1 MAQTKDDSPKKKG
14 LDSTLL
20 KRLLRYLRPYAKWV
34 VIAVVL
40 NIVASAL
47 GPLRP
52 YLIGTSVDD
61 YILVQDPTGFV
72 DLVIL
77 LVAIMVL
84 QGAVQ
89 YGVALLMQF
98 IGQKTVHDMRNRMF
112 ALLQRLSL
120 RYFDTHPI
128 GRLVTRVTNDT
139 KVLEE
144 LFSDGLVTIIANLF
158 VLIWLV
164 AFMFYSSWQLAL
176 ATIAVLPF
184 LFWAT
189 SIFRK
194 HVRVAFLNIR
204 KYVAQMN
211 AFLNEHITGMSVVQL
226 YAQEEN
232 EYNKFVR
239 INKDHTDEQ
248 IKTVHYFAL
257 YFPVVEL
264 LSTVA
269 IALILWFGGLY
280 LLGGLLTIGKVVEF
294 VGYTE
299 MFFRPLRILSD
310 RYNALQNSM
319 AASERVFDLLDERT
333 FVSDNEDAK
342 EMGPLKHGIEFDNI
356 TFSYDGEQDIL
367 HNVSFDIKKGET
379 VAVVGATGAGKSS
392 LMNLLTRFYEFQ
404 GGDIRIDGTSIRDI
418 KQDSLRGRM
427 AIVLQDVFLF
437 SRSIRENITLG
448 NEDISEERLQRAIEE
463 IGLNPLLDSLEH
475 GIDTVVGE
483 RGAGLSVG
491 QKQLVSFTRA
501 LAIDPDILILDEATS
516 SVDTLTELQI
526 EKAVQVLLKGRT
538 SVVIAHRLSTIQNAD
553 KIIVMHRGKLMEM
566 GTHDELMAHQG
577 LYRKLFELQ
586 YAV

>member
-1 MAQTKDDSPKKKG
+1 MAKQKEDKTKQKGVDSK
-14 LDSTLL
+14 LL
-20 KRLLRYLRPYAKWV
+20 KRLLKYLRPYAVMV
-34 VIAVVL
+34 VVAIVL
-40 NIVASAL
+40 NIIASAL

-52 YLIGTSVDD
+52 FLIGKAVDE
-61 YILVQDPTGFV
+61 YIIVGDLDGLI
-72 DLVIL
+72 DLVML
-77 LVAIMVL
+77 LVGLLFV

-89 YGVALLMQF
+89 YGVALLMQW

-158 VLIWLV
+158 VLVWLV
-164 AFMFYSSWQLAL
+164 VFMFVSSWQLAL
-176 ATIAVLPF
+176 ATIAVLPL

-189 SIFRK
+189 SVFRR
-194 HVRVAFLNIR
+194 HVRVAFLNVR
-204 KYVAQMN
+204 KYVSQMN
-211 AFLNEHITGMSVVQL
+211 SFLNEHISGMSVVQL
-226 YAQEEN
+226 YAQERN
-232 EYNKFVR
+232 EYNKFFT
-239 INKDHTDEQ
+239 INKHHTDEQ

-269 IALILWFGGLY
+269 VGLVLWFGGFY
-280 LLGGLLTIGKVVEF
+280 LLEGVLTIGKLVEF
-294 VGYTE
+294 YGYTQL
-299 MFFRPLRILSD
+299 FFRPLRMLSD

-333 FVSDNEDAK
+333 FVKDNDGAQEMK
-342 EMGPLKHGIEFDNI
+342 EFADSIEFNDV
-356 TFSYDGEQDIL
+356 TFSYDGEQEIL
-367 HNVSFDIKKGET
+367 HNVTFDIKKGET

-404 GGDIRIDGTSIRDI
+404 GGDILIDGKSIRDI
-418 KQDSLRGRM
+418 QQDSLRARM

-437 SRSIRENITLG
+437 SRTIRENITLG
-448 NEDISEERLQRAIEE
+448 SKEISEERLNNAIEQ
-463 IGLNPLLDSLEH
+463 IGLKPLLDTLDN
-475 GIDTVVGE
+475 GIDTLVGE

-538 SVVIAHRLSTIQNAD
+538 SIVIAHRLSTIQNAD

-566 GTHDELMAHQG
+566 GTHDELMEHQG

-586 YAV
+586 YAA